1 MLKIY
6 SVLYVDIITHIK
18 HVCTYKKN
26 NESMNHKIKQKVTF
40 VKKKEKKVEVTGIEV
55 RIL

>member
-1 MLKIY
+1 M
-6 SVLYVDIITHIK
+6 YVDTNTCTK

-26 NESMNHKIKQKVTF
+26 NESINHKIKQVNF
-40 VKKKEKKVEVTGIEV
+40 ERKKEKNVEVTGIEA

>member
-1 MLKIY
+1 M
-6 SVLYVDIITHIK
+6 YVDTNTRTK

-26 NESMNHKIKQKVTF
+26 NESINHKIKQVNF
-40 VKKKEKKVEVTGIEV
+40 ERKKEKKVEVTGIEA

>member
-1 MLKIY
+1 M
-6 SVLYVDIITHIK
+6 YVDTNTHIK

-26 NESMNHKIKQKVTF
+26 NESKNNKIKQKFTF